1 MTKHLKVQMR
11 WLVMAAA
18 AAGMCLLAGCG
29 GGDKGVAEAK
39 KAIRAASASQGESA
53 VPKPDSDDYL
63 ERYQTPEQRLE
74 ARQNRLRGAVATAWA
89 TSQATT
95 ATAAVAPAPAA
106 P

>member
-1 MTKHLKVQMR
+1 MTKHLRVQMR

-18 AAGMCLLAGCG
+18 GLGLLAGCGG

-39 KAIRAASASQGESA
+39 KAIRAASAAQGESA
-53 VPKPDSDDYL
+53 AQKPDSDDYL